1 MTLKKIN
8 KGSQVGHTKENIL
21 LYFETL
27 IFLRM
32 ILSIFNYILR
42 FASFFQA
49 YDESWKTSAPV
60 EAHWGLY
67 YEGSRTPKF
76 DFDISS
82 YSKLFLFGLNLM
94 YGSSK
99 LNIFVYFLMHSA
111 VLIKKILLL
120 LLVFL

>member
-1 MTLKKIN
+1 
-8 KGSQVGHTKENIL
+8 
-21 LYFETL
+21 
-27 IFLRM
+27 M

-42 FASFFQA
+42 FVSFFQA

-82 YSKLFLFGLNLM
+82 YSKLILFGLNLM
-94 YGSSK
+94 YGSFE
-99 LNIFVYFLMHSA
+99 LNIFVYFFTNAFSCFNFNFSTLA
-111 VLIKKILLL
+111 IT
-120 LLVFL
+120 FLTIVYIIPFSCALEVAYWDHFGTETN